1 MPHVFNS
8 LIIRLII
15 NRKRFLHFT
24 AFLVICMIFRPFDSQ
39 AQSLPVG
46 TPALE
51 DALRRAQLLGEI
63 DSSISFTS
71 RPLNPAASMKL
82 KNIFDPYDAM
92 EKERLTISYGQYR
105 FAKNRGMIQLLP
117 FVWQQQFNTDHPY
130 SLNDGAMI
138 PAKGY
143 QTLISEGVYA
153 QYGPLSIQLR
163 PEYVFA
169 ENKNFQGFYKEQ
181 PDQVW
186 AGYYNVLNY
195 IDLPERFGDKPY
207 RKLLWG
213 QSSVR
218 LTFGALS
225 LGLSN
230 ENLWWGPGDRNSL
243 VMSNTAEGFKHF
255 TLNTVKPIR
264 TFIGSF
270 EGQIICGRLDNSGF
284 APPDTNRTYKGNKLY
299 VPKRNDWRYI
309 NGIVLSYQPKWVPG
323 LFLGLTRTFITYY
336 KDMGHSF
343 ADFFP
348 IITPMSKRSNY
359 GEKESPKS
367 NDERASVFIRWLWL
381 RSKTELYCE
390 YFREDHAF
398 DTRDFILE
406 PDYEHAYLF
415 GLRKLIPL
423 KGHKDQYIQFKFEVT
438 QLAQTSTN
446 TDRPEGEIYLHYAG
460 ISQGY
465 TIKGQL
471 LGAGIG
477 PGSNMQSVSISWV
490 KKQKMIGIEVERY
503 VHDQDFQNTVI
514 RDPRANWVDLGTSVF
529 GEWSYKNLLFSSK
542 LQFIKSLNY
551 EHYYRPIPDDL
562 LAFWKP
568 RNIINVQALMG
579 VMYRF

>member
-1 MPHVFNS
+1 MKNLFHLIVFLLIFMICRS
-8 LIIRLII
+8 LE
-15 NRKRFLHFT
+15 
-24 AFLVICMIFRPFDSQ
+24 SQ

-46 TPALE
+46 APVLE

-71 RPLNPAASMKL
+71 RPLFPAASMKL
-82 KNIFDPYDAM
+82 KNVFDPYDAM
-92 EKERLTISYGQYR
+92 EKERLTISTGQYR
-105 FAKNRGMIQLLP
+105 FAKNKGMVQLLP
-117 FVWQQQFNTDHPY
+117 FIWQQQFNTDHPY

-169 ENKNFQGFYKEQ
+169 ENKIFQGFYKEQ

-207 RKLLWG
+207 QKLLWG

-243 VMSNTAEGFKHF
+243 VMSNTAEGFKHL
-255 TLNTVKPIR
+255 TLNTVKPIK

-270 EGQIICGRLDNSGF
+270 EGQIISGRLDNSGF
-284 APPDTNRTYKGNKLY
+284 APPDTNRTYNGSKLY

-309 NGIVLSYQPKWVPG
+309 NGMVISYQPKWVPG

-336 KDMGHSF
+336 KDMGTSLK
-343 ADFFP
+343 DFLP
-348 IITPMSKRSNY
+348 IITPISKKANY
-359 GEKESPKS
+359 GETESAVP
-367 NDERASVFIRWLWL
+367 NDQRASFFLRWLWL
-381 RSKTELYCE
+381 KTHAELYVE
-390 YFREDHAF
+390 FFREDHAY

-406 PDYEHAYLF
+406 PDHQHAYLF

-423 KGHKDQYIQFKFEVT
+423 KGHEDQYIQFKLEVT

-446 TDRPEGEIYLHYAG
+446 PDRAEGEIYLHHAG
-460 ISQGY
+460 IPQGY
-465 TIKGQL
+465 TNKGQL

-477 PGSNMQSVSISWV
+477 PGSNMQSASISWI
-490 KKQKMIGIEVERY
+490 KKLKMIGIQVERY
-503 VHDQDFQNTVI
+503 VHDQDFQNRVI
-514 RDPRANWVDLGTSVF
+514 RDSRANWVDLGTSVF
-529 GEWSYKNLLFSSK
+529 GEWNYKNFLFSSK
-542 LQFIKSLNY
+542 LEFIKSLNY
-551 EHYYRPIPDDL
+551 EHYYQPIPDNL
-562 LAFWKP
+562 SAFRKP
-568 RNIINVQALMG
+568 RNIINFQAQIG